1 MRIGVPKEFFVEGM
15 EKGVERAVRDALAE
29 LERQGAELVDVSL
42 SLTDHGLAVY
52 YLIQPAEASANLARY
67 DGVRYGLRVEGPDL
81 LETYRRTRGKGFGP
95 EVKRRMI
102 LGTYA
107 LSAGYYD
114 AYYVKAQKV
123 RTLIKQEFDRVFE
136 KVDAI
141 VTPTAPTVA
150 FKIGQK
156 VNDPAVDV
164 PQRHLH
170 AAGEHQRAARDLAP
184 LRPVGRTAGRAA
196 GHRQLVPGGHD
207 VPRRGR
213 VRASHEAS
221 RDAPG
226 GRGMKATRRP
236 LTNTKVERI
245 PASGIRRFFDLIAGV
260 EGAISLGVGEPD
272 FVTPERFR
280 DAAIRSIKE
289 GKTKY
294 TSNYGIKPLREAISE
309 HTAKLRGVRYD
320 VDREIIVT
328 VGVSEAVDLAM
339 RATLNEG
346 DEVIL
351 ADPSY
356 VAYVPG
362 IILAGGVPVAV
373 PTREENNF
381 RLLPDDVEAAITPRT
396 RAILLGFPANP
407 TGAVL
412 EKSDIDGIAALAAE
426 HDLLVYADEIYDRLV
441 YGTEHQSILSA
452 PDMKERTIYLAG
464 FSKSYAMTGWRV
476 GYACAPAEIIE
487 QMMKIHQYTVMC
499 VPTAAQYAALEA
511 LKTGEAEVQRMVG
524 EYDKRRKYMWRP
536 LQRDGPALLR
546 AARRLLLL
554 PEHHLDRSLRRR
566 VLRAAAQ
573 RGAGRRRSGQRLRCA
588 RPRPHPRLLRVLDG
602 ADRGGLRPHRA
613 LRQAR

>member
-1 MRIGVPKEFFVEGM
+1 M
-15 EKGVERAVRDALAE
+15 
-29 LERQGAELVDVSL
+29 
-42 SLTDHGLAVY
+42 
-52 YLIQPAEASANLARY
+52 
-67 DGVRYGLRVEGPDL
+67 
-81 LETYRRTRGKGFGP
+81 
-95 EVKRRMI
+95 
-102 LGTYA
+102 
-107 LSAGYYD
+107 
-114 AYYVKAQKV
+114 KV
-123 RTLIKQEFDRVFE
+123 
-136 KVDAI
+136 A
-141 VTPTAPTVA
+141 
-150 FKIGQK
+150 
-156 VNDPAVDV
+156 
-164 PQRHLH
+164 
-170 AAGEHQRAARDLAP
+170 
-184 LRPVGRTAGRAA
+184 
-196 GHRQLVPGGHD
+196 
-207 VPRRGR
+207 
-213 VRASHEAS
+213 
-221 RDAPG
+221 
-226 GRGMKATRRP
+226 RRP
-236 LTNTKVERI
+236 LTNSKVARI

-280 DAAIRSIKE
+280 EAAIRSIKE

-294 TSNYGIKPLREAISE
+294 TSNYGIRPLREAISE

-362 IILAGGVPVAV
+362 IVLAGGVPVPV
-373 PTREENNF
+373 PTSEENAF

-396 RAILLGFPANP
+396 RAILLGFPNNP

-412 EKSDIDGIAALAAE
+412 EREDVEGIARLAAE

-441 YGTEHQSILSA
+441 YGTEHQSILSQ

-511 LKTGEAEVQRMVG
+511 LKTGEPEVQRMVG
-524 EYDKRRKYMWRP
+524 EYDKRRQYMWRRFNAMGLHCFEP
-536 LQRDGPALLR
+536 
-546 AARRLLLL
+546 
-554 PEHHLDRSLRRR
+554 
-566 VLRAAAQ
+566 
-573 RGAGRRRSGQRLRCA
+573 RGAFYCFPNISATGLSDDEFCEQLLKQERVVVVPGNAFGERGRGHVRACYASSMEQIVDACDRIERFVKQRS
-588 RPRPHPRLLRVLDG
+588 
-602 ADRGGLRPHRA
+602 
-613 LRQAR
+613 